1 MQTVLDLHPKLL
13 YYKNKRYITFVL
25 ESEAFTMPPRA
36 KFTKAQI
43 TEAAFGILRAEGME
57 NLTARALGAKL
68 GSSACPIFTAFA
80 NMEEVQQ
87 SAIAA
92 AKALY
97 KEYVEKGLSETP
109 AFKGVGMQ
117 YIQFAVNEPKL
128 FQLLFMTEQSEMPD
142 LNNILPLIDQS
153 YADILVSITDNYG
166 VSEADAER
174 LYRHLWIYTHGIA
187 ALCATKMCRFTE
199 AELGSLLTEVFIS
212 LLKKCK
218 EGHSC
223 D

>member
-1 MQTVLDLHPKLL
+1 
-13 YYKNKRYITFVL
+13 
-25 ESEAFTMPPRA
+25 MPPKA

-43 TEAAFGILRAEGME
+43 TEAAFGILREEGME
-57 NLTARALGAKL
+57 NLTARALGTKL

-117 YIQFAVNEPKL
+117 YIQFAVHEPKL
-128 FQLLFMTEQSEMPD
+128 FRRLFMTEQTTVPD
-142 LNNILPLIDQS
+142 FDRVLPLIDQS
-153 YADILVSITDNYG
+153 YAEILASITENYG
-166 VSEADAER
+166 VTNTAAQR
-174 LYRHLWIYTHGIA
+174 LYSHLWIYTHGIA
-187 ALCATKMCRFTE
+187 SLCATKMCRFTE
-199 AELGSLLTEVFIS
+199 EEISDFLTEVFVS

-218 EGHSC
+218 EEQNH

>member
-1 MQTVLDLHPKLL
+1 
-13 YYKNKRYITFVL
+13 
-25 ESEAFTMPPRA
+25 MPPKA

-43 TEAAFGILRAEGME
+43 TEAAFGILREEGME

-117 YIQFAVNEPKL
+117 YIQFAVHEPKL
-128 FQLLFMTEQSEMPD
+128 FRRLFMTEQTTVPD
-142 LNNILPLIDQS
+142 FDRVLPLIDQS
-153 YADILVSITDNYG
+153 YAEILASITENYG
-166 VSEADAER
+166 VTNTAAQR
-174 LYRHLWIYTHGIA
+174 LYSHLWIYTHGIA
-187 ALCATKMCRFTE
+187 SLCATEEEISDF
-199 AELGSLLTEVFIS
+199 LTEVFVS

-218 EGHSC
+218 EEQNH

>member
-1 MQTVLDLHPKLL
+1 
-13 YYKNKRYITFVL
+13 
-25 ESEAFTMPPRA
+25 MPPKA

-43 TEAAFGILRAEGME
+43 TEAAFGILREEGME

-117 YIQFAVNEPKL
+117 YIQFAVHEPKL
-128 FQLLFMTEQSEMPD
+128 FRLLFMTEQTTVPD
-142 LNNILPLIDQS
+142 FDRVLPLIDQS
-153 YADILVSITDNYG
+153 YAEILASITENYG
-166 VSEADAER
+166 VTNTAAQR
-174 LYRHLWIYTHGIA
+174 LYSHLWIYTHGIA
-187 ALCATKMCRFTE
+187 SLCATKMCRFTE
-199 AELGSLLTEVFIS
+199 EEISDFLTEVFVS

-218 EGHSC
+218 EEQNH

>member
-1 MQTVLDLHPKLL
+1 
-13 YYKNKRYITFVL
+13 
-25 ESEAFTMPPRA
+25 MPPKA
-36 KFTKAQI
+36 KFSKEQI
-43 TEAAFGILRAEGME
+43 TEAAFRILRENGLEG
-57 NLTARALGAKL
+57 LTARALGAQL
-68 GSSACPIFTAFA
+68 GSSACPIFTAFE

-128 FQLLFMTEQSEMPD
+128 FRLLFMTEQTTVPD
-142 LNNILPLIDQS
+142 FDRVLPLIDQS
-153 YADILVSITDNYG
+153 YTEILTSITENYG
-166 VSEADAER
+166 VTNTAAQR
-174 LYRHLWIYTHGIA
+174 LYSHLWIYTHGIA
-187 ALCATKMCRFTE
+187 SLCATKMCRFTE
-199 AELGSLLTEVFIS
+199 AELGGLLTEVFVS

-218 EGHSC
+218 EEQSC

>member
-1 MQTVLDLHPKLL
+1 
-13 YYKNKRYITFVL
+13 
-25 ESEAFTMPPRA
+25 MPPKA

-43 TEAAFGILRAEGME
+43 TEAAFGILREEGME

-117 YIQFAVNEPKL
+117 YIQFAVHEPKL
-128 FQLLFMTEQSEMPD
+128 FRLLFMTEQTTVPD
-142 LNNILPLIDQS
+142 FDRVLPLLDQS
-153 YADILVSITDNYG
+153 YAEILASITENYG
-166 VSEADAER
+166 VTNTAAQR
-174 LYRHLWIYTHGIA
+174 LYSHLWIYTHGIA
-187 ALCATKMCRFTE
+187 SLCATKMCRFTE
-199 AELGSLLTEVFIS
+199 EEISDFLTEVFVS

-218 EGHSC
+218 EEQNH

>member
-1 MQTVLDLHPKLL
+1 
-13 YYKNKRYITFVL
+13 
-25 ESEAFTMPPRA
+25 MPPKA

-43 TEAAFGILRAEGME
+43 TEAAFGILREEGME

-117 YIQFAVNEPKL
+117 YIQFAVHEPKL
-128 FQLLFMTEQSEMPD
+128 FRRLFMTEQTTVPD
-142 LNNILPLIDQS
+142 FDRVLPLIDQS
-153 YADILVSITDNYG
+153 YAEILASITENYG
-166 VSEADAER
+166 VTNTAAQR
-174 LYRHLWIYTHGIA
+174 LY
-187 ALCATKMCRFTE
+187 
-199 AELGSLLTEVFIS
+199 SQ
-212 LLKKCK
+212 KKK
-218 EGHSC
+218 SAIF
-223 D
+223 

>member
-1 MQTVLDLHPKLL
+1 
-13 YYKNKRYITFVL
+13 
-25 ESEAFTMPPRA
+25 MPPKA

-43 TEAAFGILRAEGME
+43 TEAAFGILREEGME

-117 YIQFAVNEPKL
+117 YIQFAVHEPKL
-128 FQLLFMTEQSEMPD
+128 FRLLFMTEQTTVPD
-142 LNNILPLIDQS
+142 FDRVLPLLDQS
-153 YADILVSITDNYG
+153 YAEILASITENYG
-166 VSEADAER
+166 VTNTAAQR
-174 LYRHLWIYTHGIA
+174 LYSHLWIYTHGIA
-187 ALCATKMCRFTE
+187 TLCATKMCRFTE
-199 AELGSLLTEVFIS
+199 EEISDFLTEVFVS

-218 EGHSC
+218 EEQNH

>member
-1 MQTVLDLHPKLL
+1 
-13 YYKNKRYITFVL
+13 
-25 ESEAFTMPPRA
+25 MPPKA

-43 TEAAFGILRAEGME
+43 TEAAFGILREEGME

-97 KEYVEKGLSETP
+97 KEYVEKGLSETS

-117 YIQFAVNEPKL
+117 YIQFAVHEPKL
-128 FQLLFMTEQSEMPD
+128 FRRLFMTEQTTVPD
-142 LNNILPLIDQS
+142 FDRVLPLIDQS
-153 YADILVSITDNYG
+153 YAEILASITENYG
-166 VSEADAER
+166 VTNTAAQR
-174 LYRHLWIYTHGIA
+174 LYSHLWIYTHGIA
-187 ALCATKMCRFTE
+187 SLCATKMCRFTE
-199 AELGSLLTEVFIS
+199 EEISDFLTEVFVS

-218 EGHSC
+218 EEQNH

>member
-1 MQTVLDLHPKLL
+1 
-13 YYKNKRYITFVL
+13 
-25 ESEAFTMPPRA
+25 MPPKA

-43 TEAAFGILRAEGME
+43 TEAAFGILREEGME

-117 YIQFAVNEPKL
+117 YIQFAVHEPKL
-128 FQLLFMTEQSEMPD
+128 FRRLFMTEQTTVPD
-142 LNNILPLIDQS
+142 FDRVLPLLDQS
-153 YADILVSITDNYG
+153 YAEILASITENYG
-166 VSEADAER
+166 VTNTAAQR
-174 LYRHLWIYTHGIA
+174 LYSHLWIYTHGIA
-187 ALCATKMCRFTE
+187 SLCATKMCRFTE
-199 AELGSLLTEVFIS
+199 EEISDFLTEVFVS

-218 EGHSC
+218 EEQNH

>member
-1 MQTVLDLHPKLL
+1 
-13 YYKNKRYITFVL
+13 
-25 ESEAFTMPPRA
+25 MPPKA

-43 TEAAFGILRAEGME
+43 TEAAFGILREEGME

-97 KEYVEKGLSETP
+97 KEYVEKGLSETS

-117 YIQFAVNEPKL
+117 YIQFAVHEPKL
-128 FQLLFMTEQSEMPD
+128 FRRLFMTEQTTVPD
-142 LNNILPLIDQS
+142 FDRVLPLIDQS
-153 YADILVSITDNYG
+153 YAEILASITENYG
-166 VSEADAER
+166 VTNTAAQR
-174 LYRHLWIYTHGIA
+174 LYSHLWIYTHGLA
-187 ALCATKMCRFTE
+187 SLCATKMCRFTE
-199 AELGSLLTEVFIS
+199 EEISDFLTEVFVS

-218 EGHSC
+218 EEQNH

>member
-1 MQTVLDLHPKLL
+1 
-13 YYKNKRYITFVL
+13 
-25 ESEAFTMPPRA
+25 MPPKA

-43 TEAAFGILRAEGME
+43 TEAAFGILREEGME

-117 YIQFAVNEPKL
+117 YIQFAVHEPKL
-128 FQLLFMTEQSEMPD
+128 FHLLFMTEQTTVPD
-142 LNNILPLIDQS
+142 FDRVLPLIDQS
-153 YADILVSITDNYG
+153 YAEILASITENYG
-166 VSEADAER
+166 VTNTAAQR
-174 LYRHLWIYTHGIA
+174 LYSHLWIYTHGIA
-187 ALCATKMCRFTE
+187 TLCATKMCRFTE
-199 AELGSLLTEVFIS
+199 EEISDFLTEVFVS

-218 EGHSC
+218 EEQNH

>member
-1 MQTVLDLHPKLL
+1 
-13 YYKNKRYITFVL
+13 
-25 ESEAFTMPPRA
+25 MPPKA
-36 KFTKAQI
+36 KFKKAQI
-43 TEAAFGILRAEGME
+43 TEAAFGILREEGME

-117 YIQFAVNEPKL
+117 YIQFAVHEPKL
-128 FQLLFMTEQSEMPD
+128 FRRLFMTEQTTVPD
-142 LNNILPLIDQS
+142 FDRVLPLIDQS
-153 YADILVSITDNYG
+153 YAEILASITENYG
-166 VSEADAER
+166 VTNTAAQR
-174 LYRHLWIYTHGIA
+174 LYSHLWIYTHGIA
-187 ALCATKMCRFTE
+187 TLCATKMCRFTE
-199 AELGSLLTEVFIS
+199 EEISDFLTEVFVS

-218 EGHSC
+218 EEQNH

>member
-1 MQTVLDLHPKLL
+1 
-13 YYKNKRYITFVL
+13 
-25 ESEAFTMPPRA
+25 MPPKA

-43 TEAAFGILRAEGME
+43 AEAAFGILREEGME

-117 YIQFAVNEPKL
+117 YIQFAVHEPKL
-128 FQLLFMTEQSEMPD
+128 FRRLFMTEQTTVPD
-142 LNNILPLIDQS
+142 FDRVLPLIDQS
-153 YADILVSITDNYG
+153 YAEILASITENYG
-166 VSEADAER
+166 VTNTAAQR
-174 LYRHLWIYTHGIA
+174 LYSHLWIYTHGIA
-187 ALCATKMCRFTE
+187 SLCATKMCRFTE
-199 AELGSLLTEVFIS
+199 EEISDFLTEVFVS

-218 EGHSC
+218 EEQNH

>member
-1 MQTVLDLHPKLL
+1 
-13 YYKNKRYITFVL
+13 
-25 ESEAFTMPPRA
+25 MPPKA

-43 TEAAFGILRAEGME
+43 TEAAFGILREEGME

-117 YIQFAVNEPKL
+117 YIQFAVHEPKL
-128 FQLLFMTEQSEMPD
+128 FRRLFMTEQTTVPD
-142 LNNILPLIDQS
+142 FDRVLPLLDQS
-153 YADILVSITDNYG
+153 YAEILASITENYG
-166 VSEADAER
+166 VTNTAAQR
-174 LYRHLWIYTHGIA
+174 LYSHLWIYTHGIA
-187 ALCATKMCRFTE
+187 TLCATKMCRFTE
-199 AELGSLLTEVFIS
+199 EEISDFLTEVFVS

-218 EGHSC
+218 EEQNH

>member
-1 MQTVLDLHPKLL
+1 
-13 YYKNKRYITFVL
+13 
-25 ESEAFTMPPRA
+25 MPPKA

-43 TEAAFGILRAEGME
+43 TEAAFGILREEGME

-117 YIQFAVNEPKL
+117 YIQFAVHEPKL
-128 FQLLFMTEQSEMPD
+128 FRRLFMTEQTTVPD
-142 LNNILPLIDQS
+142 FDRVLPLIDQS
-153 YADILVSITDNYG
+153 YAEILASITENYG
-166 VSEADAER
+166 VTNTAAQR
-174 LYRHLWIYTHGIA
+174 LYSHLWIYTHGIA
-187 ALCATKMCRFTE
+187 SLCATKMCRFTE
-199 AELGSLLTEVFIS
+199 EEISDFLTEVFVS

-218 EGHSC
+218 EEQNHY
-223 D
+223 